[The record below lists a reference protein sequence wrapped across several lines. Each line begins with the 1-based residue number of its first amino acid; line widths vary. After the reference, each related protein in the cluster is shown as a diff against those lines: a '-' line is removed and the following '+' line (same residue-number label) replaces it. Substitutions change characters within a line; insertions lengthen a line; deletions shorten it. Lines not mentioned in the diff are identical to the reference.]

1 MKNYLMFVAA
11 MLIFGSNG
19 VFASMLEM
27 SGAQL
32 VLMRTLIGGAV
43 LLIIILISRSRTPKE
58 VLLREKW
65 RLLFAGVCLGANWAL
80 LFEAYNLM
88 NVSLA
93 TLTYYTAP
101 VLVLVLAPLVLKE
114 RQNSLAYLGMVIVIA
129 GMLLVVGTDFGQGG
143 VTVTGLVVGLGSA
156 VFYAMLMLVN
166 KQITGV
172 SGLNLTFIEIVI
184 AAVILLPYVFAT
196 SGGVPL
202 PTDARGI
209 FALLFLCT
217 VNTGFAC
224 WLYFSSMNRL
234 PAKAVALMGY
244 FDPVSALI
252 FSAVFLDERLST
264 VQFIGAVL
272 VLAGALVGQFRPRR
286 FTKTDAKGIIIKTQ
300 M

>member
-217 VNTGFAC
+217 LNTGFAC

-286 FTKTDAKGIIIKTQ
+286 FTKTDAKGII
-300 M
+300 

>member
-1 MKNYLMFVAA
+1 
-11 MLIFGSNG
+11 
-19 VFASMLEM
+19 
-27 SGAQL
+27 
-32 VLMRTLIGGAV
+32 
-43 LLIIILISRSRTPKE
+43 
-58 VLLREKW
+58 
-65 RLLFAGVCLGANWAL
+65 
-80 LFEAYNLM
+80 
-88 NVSLA
+88 

-114 RQNSLAYLGMVIVIA
+114 RQNGLAYLGMAVVIV
-129 GMLLVVGTDFGQGG
+129 GMLLVVGTDFGEGG
-143 VTVTGLVVGLGSA
+143 VSATGLIVGLGSA

-252 FSAVFLDERLST
+252 FSAVFLDERLSG
-264 VQFIGAVL
+264 VQLAGAVL

-286 FTKTDAKGIIIKTQ
+286 FTKTDSQGI

>member
-1 MKNYLMFVAA
+1 MKFYLMFVAA

-32 VLMRTLIGGAV
+32 VLLRTLIGGAV
-43 LLIIILISRSRTPKE
+43 LLIITLISRSRTPKE

-114 RQNSLAYLGMVIVIA
+114 RQNGLAYLGMAVVIV
-129 GMLLVVGTDFGQGG
+129 GMLLVVGTDFGEGG
-143 VTVTGLVVGLGSA
+143 VSATGLIVGLGSA

-252 FSAVFLDERLST
+252 FSAVFLDERLSG
-264 VQFIGAVL
+264 VQLAGAVL

-286 FTKTDAKGIIIKTQ
+286 FTKTDSQGI

>member
-1 MKNYLMFVAA
+1 MKFYLMFVAA

-32 VLMRTLIGGAV
+32 VLLRTLIGGAV

-114 RQNSLAYLGMVIVIA
+114 RQNGLAYLGMAVVIV
-129 GMLLVVGTDFGQGG
+129 GMLLVVGTDFGEGG
-143 VTVTGLVVGLGSA
+143 VSATGLIVGLGSA
-156 VFYAMLMLVN
+156 VFYAILMLVN

-252 FSAVFLDERLST
+252 FSAVFLDERLSGL
-264 VQFIGAVL
+264 QLAGAVL

-286 FTKTDAKGIIIKTQ
+286 FTKTDSQGI

>member
-1 MKNYLMFVAA
+1 MKFYLMFVAA

-32 VLMRTLIGGAV
+32 VLLRTLIGGAV

-65 RLLFAGVCLGANWAL
+65 RLLFVGVCLGANWAL

-114 RQNSLAYLGMVIVIA
+114 RQNGLAYLGMAVVIV
-129 GMLLVVGTDFGQGG
+129 GMLLVVGTDFGEGG
-143 VTVTGLVVGLGSA
+143 VSATGLIVGLGSA

-252 FSAVFLDERLST
+252 FSAVFLDERLSG
-264 VQFIGAVL
+264 VQLAGAVL

-286 FTKTDAKGIIIKTQ
+286 FTKTDSQGI

>member
-1 MKNYLMFVAA
+1 MKFYLMFVAA

-32 VLMRTLIGGAV
+32 VLLRTLIGGAV

-114 RQNSLAYLGMVIVIA
+114 RQNGLAYLGMAVVIV
-129 GMLLVVGTDFGQGG
+129 GMLLVVGTDFGEGG
-143 VTVTGLVVGLGSA
+143 VSATGLIVGLGSA

-224 WLYFSSMNRL
+224 WPYFSSMNRL

-252 FSAVFLDERLST
+252 FSAVFLDERLSGL
-264 VQFIGAVL
+264 QLAGAVL

-286 FTKTDAKGIIIKTQ
+286 FTKTDSQDI

>member
-1 MKNYLMFVAA
+1 MKFYLMFVAA

-32 VLMRTLIGGAV
+32 VLLRTLIGGAV

-114 RQNSLAYLGMVIVIA
+114 RQNGLAYLGMAVVIV
-129 GMLLVVGTDFGQGG
+129 GMLLVVGTDFGEGG
-143 VTVTGLVVGLGSA
+143 VSATGLIVGLGSA

-252 FSAVFLDERLST
+252 FSAVFLDERLSG
-264 VQFIGAVL
+264 VQLAGAVL
-272 VLAGALVGQFRPRR
+272 VLAGALVGQFRPRG
-286 FTKTDAKGIIIKTQ
+286 FTKTDSQGI

>member
-1 MKNYLMFVAA
+1 MKFYLMFVAA

-32 VLMRTLIGGAV
+32 VLLRTLIGGAV

-114 RQNSLAYLGMVIVIA
+114 RQNGLAYLGMAVVIV
-129 GMLLVVGTDFGQGG
+129 GMLLVAGTDFGEGG
-143 VTVTGLVVGLGSA
+143 VSATGLIVGLGSA

-209 FALLFLCT
+209 FELLFLCT

-252 FSAVFLDERLST
+252 FSAVFLDERLSG
-264 VQFIGAVL
+264 VQLAGAVL

-286 FTKTDAKGIIIKTQ
+286 FTKTDSQGI

>member
-1 MKNYLMFVAA
+1 MKFYLMFVAA

-19 VFASMLEM
+19 VFTSMLEM

-32 VLMRTLIGGAV
+32 VLLRTLIGGAV

-58 VLLREKW
+58 ILLREKW

-101 VLVLVLAPLVLKE
+101 VLVLVFAPLVLKE
-114 RQNSLAYLGMVIVIA
+114 RQNSLAYLGMAIVIA
-129 GMLLVVGTDFGQGG
+129 GMLLVVGTDFGEGG
-143 VTVTGLVVGLGSA
+143 VSATGLAVGLGSA

-184 AAVILLPYVFAT
+184 AAAILLPYVLST

-209 FALLFLCT
+209 FALIFLCT

-264 VQFIGAVL
+264 VQLVGAVL
-272 VLAGALVGQFRPRR
+272 VLAGALVGQGRARR
-286 FTKTDAKGIIIKTQ
+286 FTKAADKDI

>member
-1 MKNYLMFVAA
+1 MKFYLMFVAA

-32 VLMRTLIGGAV
+32 VLLRTLIGGAV

-80 LFEAYNLM
+80 LFEAYNLL

-114 RQNSLAYLGMVIVIA
+114 RQNGLAYLGMAVVIV
-129 GMLLVVGTDFGQGG
+129 GMLLVVGTDFGEGG
-143 VTVTGLVVGLGSA
+143 VSATGLIVGLGSA

-252 FSAVFLDERLST
+252 FSAVFLDERLSG
-264 VQFIGAVL
+264 VQLAGAVL

-286 FTKTDAKGIIIKTQ
+286 FTKTDSQGI

>member
-1 MKNYLMFVAA
+1 MKFYLMFVAA

-32 VLMRTLIGGAV
+32 VLLRTLIGGAV

-114 RQNSLAYLGMVIVIA
+114 RQNGLAYLGMAVVIV
-129 GMLLVVGTDFGQGG
+129 GMLLVVGTDFGEGG
-143 VTVTGLVVGLGSA
+143 VSATGLIVGLGSA

-172 SGLNLTFIEIVI
+172 SGLKLTFIEIVI
-184 AAVILLPYVFAT
+184 AAVILLPYVLAT

-252 FSAVFLDERLST
+252 FSAVFLDERLSG
-264 VQFIGAVL
+264 VQLAGAVL

-286 FTKTDAKGIIIKTQ
+286 FTKTDSQGI

>member
-1 MKNYLMFVAA
+1 MKFYLMFVAA

-32 VLMRTLIGGAV
+32 VLLRTLIGGAV

-65 RLLFAGVCLGANWAL
+65 RLLFTGVCLGANWAL

-114 RQNSLAYLGMVIVIA
+114 RQNGLAYLGMAVVIV
-129 GMLLVVGTDFGQGG
+129 GMLLVVGTDFGEGG
-143 VTVTGLVVGLGSA
+143 VSATGLIVGLGSA

-184 AAVILLPYVFAT
+184 AAVILLPYVLAT

-252 FSAVFLDERLST
+252 FSAVFLDERLSG
-264 VQFIGAVL
+264 VQLAGAVL

-286 FTKTDAKGIIIKTQ
+286 FTKTDSQGI

>member
-1 MKNYLMFVAA
+1 MKFYLMFVAA

-32 VLMRTLIGGAV
+32 VLLRTLIGGAV

-114 RQNSLAYLGMVIVIA
+114 RQNGLAYLGMAVVIV
-129 GMLLVVGTDFGQGG
+129 GMLLVVGTDFGEGG
-143 VTVTGLVVGLGSA
+143 VSATGLIVGLGSA

-184 AAVILLPYVFAT
+184 AAVILMPYVLAT

-252 FSAVFLDERLST
+252 FSAVFLDERLSG
-264 VQFIGAVL
+264 VQLAGAVL
-272 VLAGALVGQFRPRR
+272 VLGGALVGQFRPRR
-286 FTKTDAKGIIIKTQ
+286 FTKTDSQGI

>member
-1 MKNYLMFVAA
+1 MKFYLMFVAA

-32 VLMRTLIGGAV
+32 VLLRTLIGGAV

-65 RLLFAGVCLGANWAL
+65 RLLFTGVCLGANWAL

-114 RQNSLAYLGMVIVIA
+114 RQNGLAYLGMAVVIV
-129 GMLLVVGTDFGQGG
+129 GMLLVVGTDFGEGG
-143 VTVTGLVVGLGSA
+143 VSATGLIVGLGSA

-252 FSAVFLDERLST
+252 FSAVFLDERLSG
-264 VQFIGAVL
+264 VQLAGAVL

-286 FTKTDAKGIIIKTQ
+286 FTKPTVRV
-300 M
+300 

>member
-1 MKNYLMFVAA
+1 MKFYLMFVAA

-32 VLMRTLIGGAV
+32 VLLRTLIGGAV

-114 RQNSLAYLGMVIVIA
+114 RQNGIAYLGMAVVIV
-129 GMLLVVGTDFGQGG
+129 GMLLVVGTDFGEGG
-143 VTVTGLVVGLGSA
+143 VSATGLIVGLGSA

-252 FSAVFLDERLST
+252 FSAVFLDERLSG
-264 VQFIGAVL
+264 VQLAGAVL

-286 FTKTDAKGIIIKTQ
+286 FTKTDSQGI

>member
-1 MKNYLMFVAA
+1 MKFYLMFVAA

-32 VLMRTLIGGAV
+32 VLLRTLIGGAV

-114 RQNSLAYLGMVIVIA
+114 RQNGLAYLGMAVVIV
-129 GMLLVVGTDFGQGG
+129 GMLLVVGTDFGEGG
-143 VTVTGLVVGLGSA
+143 VSATGLIVGLGSA

-184 AAVILLPYVFAT
+184 TAVILLPYVFAT

-252 FSAVFLDERLST
+252 FSAVFLDERLSG
-264 VQFIGAVL
+264 VQLAGAVL

-286 FTKTDAKGIIIKTQ
+286 FTKTDSQGI

>member
-1 MKNYLMFVAA
+1 MKYYLMFVAA

-19 VFASMLEM
+19 VFASMLDM

-43 LLIIILISRSRTPKE
+43 LLIIILISRSRTPRE

-101 VLVLVLAPLVLKE
+101 VLVLVLAPFVLKE
-114 RQNSLAYLGMVIVIA
+114 RQNSLAYVGMLVVVV
-129 GMLLVVGTDFGQGG
+129 GMLLVVGTDFGECG

-166 KQITGV
+166 KKISGV
-172 SGLNLTFIEIVI
+172 SGLNLTFIEIII

-272 VLAGALVGQFRPRR
+272 VLAGALVGQLRPRG
-286 FTKTDAKGIIIKTQ
+286 FTKTDAESI

>member
-1 MKNYLMFVAA
+1 MKFYLMFVAA

-32 VLMRTLIGGAV
+32 VLLRTLIGGAV

-114 RQNSLAYLGMVIVIA
+114 RQNGLAYLGMAVVIV
-129 GMLLVVGTDFGQGG
+129 GMLLVVGTDFGEGG
-143 VTVTGLVVGLGSA
+143 VSATGLIVGLGSA

-209 FALLFLCT
+209 FALLFPCT

-252 FSAVFLDERLST
+252 FSAVFLDERLSG
-264 VQFIGAVL
+264 VQLAGAVL

-286 FTKTDAKGIIIKTQ
+286 FTKTDSQGI

>member
-1 MKNYLMFVAA
+1 MKFYLMFVAA

-32 VLMRTLIGGAV
+32 VLLRTLIGGAV

-58 VLLREKW
+58 VFLREKW

-114 RQNSLAYLGMVIVIA
+114 RQNGLAYLGMAVVIV
-129 GMLLVVGTDFGQGG
+129 GMLLVVGTDFGEGG
-143 VTVTGLVVGLGSA
+143 VSATGLIVGLGSA

-252 FSAVFLDERLST
+252 FSAVFLDERLSS
-264 VQFIGAVL
+264 VQLAGAIL

-286 FTKTDAKGIIIKTQ
+286 FTKTDSQGI

>member
-1 MKNYLMFVAA
+1 MKFYLMFVAA

-32 VLMRTLIGGAV
+32 VLLRTLIGGAV

-114 RQNSLAYLGMVIVIA
+114 RQNGLAYLGMAVVIV
-129 GMLLVVGTDFGQGG
+129 GMLLVVGTDFGEGG
-143 VTVTGLVVGLGSA
+143 VSATGLIVGLGSA
-156 VFYAMLMLVN
+156 VFYAMLMLAN

-252 FSAVFLDERLST
+252 FSAVFLDERLSG
-264 VQFIGAVL
+264 VQLAGAVL

-286 FTKTDAKGIIIKTQ
+286 FTKTDSQGI

>member
-1 MKNYLMFVAA
+1 MKFYLMFVAA

-32 VLMRTLIGGAV
+32 VLLRTLIGGAV

-114 RQNSLAYLGMVIVIA
+114 RQNGLAYLGMAVVIV
-129 GMLLVVGTDFGQGG
+129 GMLLVVGTDFGEGG
-143 VTVTGLVVGLGSA
+143 VSATGLIVGLGSA

-252 FSAVFLDERLST
+252 FSAVFLDERLSG
-264 VQFIGAVL
+264 VQLAGAVL
-272 VLAGALVGQFRPRR
+272 VLGGALVGQFRPRR
-286 FTKTDAKGIIIKTQ
+286 FTKTDSQGI

>member
-1 MKNYLMFVAA
+1 MKFYLMFVAA

-32 VLMRTLIGGAV
+32 VLLRTLIGGAV

-58 VLLREKW
+58 VFLREKW

-114 RQNSLAYLGMVIVIA
+114 RQNGLAYLGMAVVIV
-129 GMLLVVGTDFGQGG
+129 GMLLVVGTDFGEGG
-143 VTVTGLVVGLGSA
+143 VSATGLIVGLGSA

-184 AAVILLPYVFAT
+184 AAVILLPYVLAT

-252 FSAVFLDERLST
+252 FSAVFLDERLSG
-264 VQFIGAVL
+264 VQLAGAVL

-286 FTKTDAKGIIIKTQ
+286 FTKTDSQGI

>member
-1 MKNYLMFVAA
+1 MKYYLMFVAA

-19 VFASMLEM
+19 VFASMLDM

-58 VLLREKW
+58 VLIREKW

-101 VLVLVLAPLVLKE
+101 VLVLVLAPFVLKE
-114 RQNSLAYLGMVIVIA
+114 RQNSLAYVGMLVVVV
-129 GMLLVVGTDFGQGG
+129 GMLLVVGTDFGEGG

-166 KQITGV
+166 KKISGV
-172 SGLNLTFIEIVI
+172 SGLNLTFIEIII

-272 VLAGALVGQFRPRR
+272 VLAGALVGQLRPRG
-286 FTKTDAKGIIIKTQ
+286 FTKTDAEGI

>member
-1 MKNYLMFVAA
+1 MKYYLMFVAA

-19 VFASMLEM
+19 VFASMLDM

-43 LLIIILISRSRTPKE
+43 LLIIILISRSRTPRE

-101 VLVLVLAPLVLKE
+101 VLVLVLAPFVLKE
-114 RQNSLAYLGMVIVIA
+114 RQNSLAYVGMLVVVV
-129 GMLLVVGTDFGQGG
+129 GMLLVVGTDFGEGG

-166 KQITGV
+166 KKISGV
-172 SGLNLTFIEIVI
+172 SGLNLTFIEIII

-244 FDPVSALI
+244 FDPVSALV

-272 VLAGALVGQFRPRR
+272 VLAGALVGQLRPRG
-286 FTKTDAKGIIIKTQ
+286 FTKTDAESI

>member
-1 MKNYLMFVAA
+1 MKFYLMFVAA

-19 VFASMLEM
+19 VFASTLEM

-32 VLMRTLIGGAV
+32 VLLRTLIGGAV

-114 RQNSLAYLGMVIVIA
+114 RQNGLAYLGMAVVIV
-129 GMLLVVGTDFGQGG
+129 GMLLVVGTDFGEGG
-143 VTVTGLVVGLGSA
+143 VSATGLIVGLGSA

-252 FSAVFLDERLST
+252 FSAVFLDERLSG
-264 VQFIGAVL
+264 VQLAGAVL

-286 FTKTDAKGIIIKTQ
+286 FTKTDSQGI

>member
-1 MKNYLMFVAA
+1 MKFYLMFVAA

-32 VLMRTLIGGAV
+32 VLLRTLIGGAV

-114 RQNSLAYLGMVIVIA
+114 RQNGLAYLGMAVVIV
-129 GMLLVVGTDFGQGG
+129 GMLLVVGTDFGGGG
-143 VTVTGLVVGLGSA
+143 VSATGLIVGLGSA

-184 AAVILLPYVFAT
+184 AAVILLPYVLAT

-252 FSAVFLDERLST
+252 FSAVFLDERLSG
-264 VQFIGAVL
+264 VQLAGAVL

-286 FTKTDAKGIIIKTQ
+286 FTKSDSQGI

>member
-1 MKNYLMFVAA
+1 MKYYLMFVAA

-19 VFASMLEM
+19 VFASMLDM

-58 VLLREKW
+58 VLIREKW

-101 VLVLVLAPLVLKE
+101 VLVLVLAPFVLKE
-114 RQNSLAYLGMVIVIA
+114 RQNSLAYVGMLVVVV
-129 GMLLVVGTDFGQGG
+129 GMLLVVGTDFGEGG

-166 KQITGV
+166 KKISGV
-172 SGLNLTFIEIVI
+172 SGLNLTFIEIII

-202 PTDARGI
+202 PIDARGI

-244 FDPVSALI
+244 FDPVSALV

-272 VLAGALVGQFRPRR
+272 VLAGALVGQLRPRG
-286 FTKTDAKGIIIKTQ
+286 FTKTDAESI

>member
-1 MKNYLMFVAA
+1 MKFYLMFVAA

-32 VLMRTLIGGAV
+32 VLLRTLIGGAV

-65 RLLFAGVCLGANWAL
+65 RLLFAWVCLGANWAL

-114 RQNSLAYLGMVIVIA
+114 RQNGLAYLGMAVVIV
-129 GMLLVVGTDFGQGG
+129 GMLLVVGTDFGEGG
-143 VTVTGLVVGLGSA
+143 VSATGLIVGLGSA

-252 FSAVFLDERLST
+252 FSAVFLDERLSG
-264 VQFIGAVL
+264 VQLAGAVL

-286 FTKTDAKGIIIKTQ
+286 FTKTDSQGI

>member
-1 MKNYLMFVAA
+1 MKYYIMFVAA

-19 VFASMLEM
+19 VFASMLDM

-43 LLIIILISRSRTPKE
+43 LLIIILISRSRTPRE

-101 VLVLVLAPLVLKE
+101 VLVLVLAPFVLKE
-114 RQNSLAYLGMVIVIA
+114 RQNSLAYVGMLVVVV
-129 GMLLVVGTDFGQGG
+129 GMLLVVGTDFGEGG
-143 VTVTGLVVGLGSA
+143 VIVTGLVVGLGSA

-166 KQITGV
+166 KKISGV
-172 SGLNLTFIEIVI
+172 SGLNLTFIEIII

-244 FDPVSALI
+244 FDPVSALV

-272 VLAGALVGQFRPRR
+272 VLAGALVGQLRPRG
-286 FTKTDAKGIIIKTQ
+286 FTKTDAESI

>member
-1 MKNYLMFVAA
+1 MKFYLMFVAA

-32 VLMRTLIGGAV
+32 VLLRTLIGGAV

-114 RQNSLAYLGMVIVIA
+114 RQNGLAYLGMAVVIV
-129 GMLLVVGTDFGQGG
+129 GMLLVVGTDFGEGG
-143 VTVTGLVVGLGSA
+143 VSATGLIVGLGSA

-234 PAKAVALMGY
+234 PAKAVVLMGY

-252 FSAVFLDERLST
+252 FSAVFLDERLSG
-264 VQFIGAVL
+264 VQLAGAVL

-286 FTKTDAKGIIIKTQ
+286 FTKTDSQGI

>member
-1 MKNYLMFVAA
+1 MKFYLMFVAA

-32 VLMRTLIGGAV
+32 VLLRTLIGGAV

-114 RQNSLAYLGMVIVIA
+114 RQNGLAYLGMAVVIV
-129 GMLLVVGTDFGQGG
+129 GMLLVFGTDFGEGG
-143 VTVTGLVVGLGSA
+143 VSATGLIVGLGSA

-209 FALLFLCT
+209 FELLFLCT

-252 FSAVFLDERLST
+252 FSAVFLDERLSG
-264 VQFIGAVL
+264 VQLAGAVL

-286 FTKTDAKGIIIKTQ
+286 FTKTDSQGI

>member
-1 MKNYLMFVAA
+1 MKFYLMFVAA

-32 VLMRTLIGGAV
+32 VLLRTLIGGAV

-114 RQNSLAYLGMVIVIA
+114 RQNGLAYLGMAVVIV
-129 GMLLVVGTDFGQGG
+129 GMLLVVGTDFGEGG
-143 VTVTGLVVGLGSA
+143 VSATGLIVGLGSA

-184 AAVILLPYVFAT
+184 AAVILLPYVLAT

-252 FSAVFLDERLST
+252 FSAVFLDERLSGL
-264 VQFIGAVL
+264 QLAGAVL

-286 FTKTDAKGIIIKTQ
+286 FTKTDSQGI

>member
-1 MKNYLMFVAA
+1 MKYYLMFVAA

-19 VFASMLEM
+19 VFASMLDM

-43 LLIIILISRSRTPKE
+43 LLIIILISRSRTPRE

-101 VLVLVLAPLVLKE
+101 VLVLVLAPFVLKE
-114 RQNSLAYLGMVIVIA
+114 RQNSLAYVGMLVVVV
-129 GMLLVVGTDFGQGG
+129 GMLLVVGTDFGEGG

-166 KQITGV
+166 KKISGV
-172 SGLNLTFIEIVI
+172 SGLNLTFIEIII

-202 PTDARGI
+202 PTDVRGI

-244 FDPVSALI
+244 FDPVSALV

-272 VLAGALVGQFRPRR
+272 VLAGALVGQLRPRG
-286 FTKTDAKGIIIKTQ
+286 FTKTDAESI

>member
-1 MKNYLMFVAA
+1 MKFYLMFVAA

-32 VLMRTLIGGAV
+32 VLLRTLIGGAV

-58 VLLREKW
+58 VLLCEKW

-114 RQNSLAYLGMVIVIA
+114 RQNGLAYLGMAVVIV
-129 GMLLVVGTDFGQGG
+129 GMLLVVGTDFGEGG
-143 VTVTGLVVGLGSA
+143 VSATGLIVGLGSA

-252 FSAVFLDERLST
+252 FSAVFLDERLSG
-264 VQFIGAVL
+264 VQLAGAVL

-286 FTKTDAKGIIIKTQ
+286 FTKTDSQGI

>member
-1 MKNYLMFVAA
+1 MKFYLMFVAA

-32 VLMRTLIGGAV
+32 VLLRTLIGGAV

-114 RQNSLAYLGMVIVIA
+114 RQNGLAYLGMAVVIV
-129 GMLLVVGTDFGQGG
+129 GMLLVVGTDFGEGG
-143 VTVTGLVVGLGSA
+143 VSATGLIVGLGSA

-217 VNTGFAC
+217 VNTGVAC

-252 FSAVFLDERLST
+252 FSAVFLDERLSS
-264 VQFIGAVL
+264 VQLAGAIL

-286 FTKTDAKGIIIKTQ
+286 FTKTDSQGI

>member
-1 MKNYLMFVAA
+1 MKYYLMFVAA

-19 VFASMLEM
+19 VFASMLDM

-43 LLIIILISRSRTPKE
+43 LLIIILISRSRTPRE

-101 VLVLVLAPLVLKE
+101 VLVLVLAPFVLKE
-114 RQNSLAYLGMVIVIA
+114 RQNSLAYVGMLVVVV
-129 GMLLVVGTDFGQGG
+129 GMLLVVGTDFGEGG

-166 KQITGV
+166 KKISGV
-172 SGLNLTFIEIVI
+172 SGLNLTFIEIII
-184 AAVILLPYVFAT
+184 AAAILLPYVFAT

-244 FDPVSALI
+244 FDPVSALV

-272 VLAGALVGQFRPRR
+272 VLAGALVGQLRPRG
-286 FTKTDAKGIIIKTQ
+286 FTKTDAESI

>member
-1 MKNYLMFVAA
+1 MKFYLMFVAA

-32 VLMRTLIGGAV
+32 VLLRTLIGGAV

-65 RLLFAGVCLGANWAL
+65 SLLFTGVCLGANWAL

-114 RQNSLAYLGMVIVIA
+114 RQNGLAYLGMAVVIV
-129 GMLLVVGTDFGQGG
+129 GMLLVVGTDFGEGG
-143 VTVTGLVVGLGSA
+143 VSATGLIVGLGSA

-252 FSAVFLDERLST
+252 FSAVFLDERLSG
-264 VQFIGAVL
+264 VQLAGAVL

-286 FTKTDAKGIIIKTQ
+286 FTKTDSQGI